1 MAVMAQR
8 HQAIRSTLRRRPSRE
23 FPLQHPPG
31 QRRWY
36 SHTSRSSPD
45 QATLADN
52 KADPAL
58 RAHRCARL
66 CATRA
71 TRRGTMIRKSRT
83 ASQLQDEVSRRIHRL
98 PDIVEEGVKIRVPR
112 PQLQEPDA
120 TGCNWDMK
128 HFGNLAGYARDVA
141 AIVAAVRKEFNLSTE
156 TKDLG
161 GPFDD

>member
-1 MAVMAQR
+1 
-8 HQAIRSTLRRRPSRE
+8 
-23 FPLQHPPG
+23 
-31 QRRWY
+31 
-36 SHTSRSSPD
+36 
-45 QATLADN
+45 
-52 KADPAL
+52 
-58 RAHRCARL
+58 
-66 CATRA
+66 
-71 TRRGTMIRKSRT
+71 MIRKSRT

-161 GPFDD
+161 GLFDDPSP

>member
-1 MAVMAQR
+1 
-8 HQAIRSTLRRRPSRE
+8 
-23 FPLQHPPG
+23 
-31 QRRWY
+31 
-36 SHTSRSSPD
+36 
-45 QATLADN
+45 
-52 KADPAL
+52 
-58 RAHRCARL
+58 
-66 CATRA
+66 
-71 TRRGTMIRKSRT
+71 MIRKSRT
-83 ASQLQDEVSRRIHRL
+83 ASQLQDEVTRRIHRL

-161 GPFDD
+161 GLFDDASP